1 MYIFVS
7 LRGEIMRICKSNC
20 KNNPTSD
27 CMCVFYIKLFN
38 RLWKKLYSIFY
49 FIVYT
54 FLLFFYRKID
64 M

>member
-27 CMCVFYIKLFN
+27 CVCFYIQLFN
-38 RLWKKLYSIFY
+38 KSWKKTIFY
-49 FIVYT
+49 FLFNYIY
-54 FLLFFYRKID
+54 FFYCFFIEK
-64 M
+64 

>member
-27 CMCVFYIKLFN
+27 CVCFYIECLIN
-38 RLWKKLYSIFY
+38 LGKKNYI
-49 FIVYT
+49 
-54 FLLFFYRKID
+54 LFFILLYILFYCFL
-64 M
+64 